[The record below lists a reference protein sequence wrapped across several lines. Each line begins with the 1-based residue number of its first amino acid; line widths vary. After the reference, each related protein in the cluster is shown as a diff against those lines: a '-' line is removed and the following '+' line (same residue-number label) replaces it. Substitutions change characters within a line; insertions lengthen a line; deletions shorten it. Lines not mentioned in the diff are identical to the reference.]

1 MNYTS
6 TKDLRSGEQK
16 HQEWRTDRQNIRSGE
31 QIDKHQEWRTDR
43 QTSGVENR

>member
-16 HQEWRTDRQNIRSGE
+16 HQEWRTDRQ
-31 QIDKHQEWRTDR
+31 
-43 QTSGVENR
+43 TSGVENR